1 MSRLD
6 IFLISADWESHCS
19 KVIQR
24 CLSRPISDHFPIL
37 LDSDDVRTGL
47 APFHFE
53 LMWLKFDGFKE
64 ILKGWCQNLQFHGSF
79 SFILTAKLKA
89 LKGILK
95 TWNREVFGR
104 VEANKKEALRMVI
117 FWDDLKKER
126 GLGLE
131 EVEERAKARDDFS
144 WRGPPGTRNPERLG

>member
-6 IFLISADWESHCS
+6 RFLVSADWESHCS

-37 LDSDDVRTGL
+37 LDSDGVRTGPSL
-47 APFHFE
+47 FRFK
-53 LMWLKFDGFKE
+53 LTWLKFDGFKE
-64 ILKGWCQNLQFHGSF
+64 ILKGWWQNLQFHRSF

-95 TWNREVFGR
+95 TLNREVFGR
-104 VEANKKEALRMVI
+104 VEASKKEALRRVT
-117 FWDDLKKER
+117 FWDDLEKER
-126 GLGLE
+126 SLRSRKL
-131 EVEERAKARDDFS
+131 
-144 WRGPPGTRNPERLG
+144 RNVL